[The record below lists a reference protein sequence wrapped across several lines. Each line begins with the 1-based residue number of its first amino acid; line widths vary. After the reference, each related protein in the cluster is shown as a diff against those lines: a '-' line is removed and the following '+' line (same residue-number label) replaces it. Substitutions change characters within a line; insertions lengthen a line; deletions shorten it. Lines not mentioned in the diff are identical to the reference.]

1 MYKILAALLKY
12 IRYRIAEL
20 KKKRT
25 AKGSDKIC
33 SHVYVAYSC
42 F

>member
-20 KKKRT
+20 KKNELQR
-25 AKGSDKIC
+25 
-33 SHVYVAYSC
+33 VATKFVRMC
-42 F
+42 T